1 MKAEW
6 ENYAYVAP
14 GPNFLQEVIATSSD
28 LELLRQKKALELR
41 KRMLLSQN
49 KQVEP
54 RQEPDDPRKVLSRIL
69 TGRAPEVLET
79 ARRYY
84 PAEISELEA
93 RLAQAIIAGGLSG
106 PITGE
111 ELYSFLR
118 RLGLVF
124 SLDIKIRVREGGKLK
139 SLEEKLRGKD

>member
-1 MKAEW
+1 M
-6 ENYAYVAP
+6 
-14 GPNFLQEVIATSSD
+14 SSD

-41 KRMLLSQN
+41 KRMLLLQN
-49 KQVEP
+49 KQAEP
-54 RQEPDDPRKVLSRIL
+54 EPKPEQVDPRRVLAKVLV
-69 TGRAPEVLET
+69 GRASEVLET

-84 PAEISELEA
+84 PAEIAEFEA
-93 RLAQAIIAGGLSG
+93 RLAQVINSGGLAG

-118 RLGLVF
+118 RAGLVF

>member
-1 MKAEW
+1 
-6 ENYAYVAP
+6 
-14 GPNFLQEVIATSSD
+14 
-28 LELLRQKKALELR
+28 
-41 KRMLLSQN
+41 MLLSQ
-49 KQVEP
+49 KPVE
-54 RQEPDDPRKVLSRIL
+54 QEPKPEPLDPRKVVARVLV
-69 TGRAPEVLET
+69 GRASEVWET

-84 PAEISELEA
+84 PAEISELES
-93 RLAQAIIAGGLSG
+93 RLAQAIISGGLSG

-118 RLGLVF
+118 RLGLLF

>member
-1 MKAEW
+1 M
-6 ENYAYVAP
+6 
-14 GPNFLQEVIATSSD
+14 QEVIATSSD